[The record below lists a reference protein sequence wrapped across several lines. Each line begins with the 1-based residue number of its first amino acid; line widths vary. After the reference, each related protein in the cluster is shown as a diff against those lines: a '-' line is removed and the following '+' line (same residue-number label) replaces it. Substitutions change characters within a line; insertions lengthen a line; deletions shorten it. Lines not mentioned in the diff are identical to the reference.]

1 MKYIIGFIIVSSLSG
16 CAIPALLGVKSYD
29 SNKDHTHIEFI
40 TGFTGEASMS
50 GTDTLNNNKGIK
62 P

>member
-1 MKYIIGFIIVSSLSG
+1 MKYIIGFTIVISLSG

-40 TGFTGEASMS
+40 TGFNTEASLS